1 MNGLQKPRYC
11 IRHASVGHAYDIR
24 PERDAAQKIAC
35 LRERSW
41 MLVKIQH
48 WAIAL
53 IPVMALASPALAA
66 GKFTVPEGCTA
77 YVTVQHSDCQ
87 VSQHYRCD
95 ADAAGDQWA
104 VYSDSEGPY
113 YMSRIDAETRWME
126 SHDLTTGERDALASE
141 TDPASFTTLL
151 DTGRDDFDF
160 TTADSNGDVRRY
172 VGYDQRTGE
181 SVTINGIRLERTR
194 FDLSTYAGDGTY
206 LHRRQGAQLI
216 NRDWRIFFADEEEFE
231 NALDERFNSTSTP
244 ITFAQPGEPG
254 FLEAK
259 PQFGCE
265 MMMTEASRPLTLL
278 PVSFADQQVHE
289 VAQ

>member
-1 MNGLQKPRYC
+1 MTGSQKPRY
-11 IRHASVGHAYDIR
+11 GIR
-24 PERDAAQKIAC
+24 PDSGAAQKIAH
-35 LRERSW
+35 LREGSW
-41 MLVKIQH
+41 ILDKIQRGV
-48 WAIAL
+48 IAL
-53 IPVMALASPALAA
+53 IPVMALASPTLAA
-66 GKFTVPEGCTA
+66 GKFTTPEGCTA

-104 VYSDSEGPY
+104 VYADSEGPY

-126 SHDLTTGERDALASE
+126 SHDLATGERDVLASE

-160 TTADSNGDVRRY
+160 TTSDRNGDVRRY

-216 NRDWRIFFADEEEFE
+216 NRDWRIFFADEEEFA

-244 ITFAQPGEPG
+244 VTFAQPGEPG
-254 FLEAK
+254 FLETK

-265 MMMTEASRPLTLL
+265 MMMTEASRPFAPL
-278 PVSFADQQVHE
+278 PVSFADQQ
-289 VAQ
+289 AQEAAQ